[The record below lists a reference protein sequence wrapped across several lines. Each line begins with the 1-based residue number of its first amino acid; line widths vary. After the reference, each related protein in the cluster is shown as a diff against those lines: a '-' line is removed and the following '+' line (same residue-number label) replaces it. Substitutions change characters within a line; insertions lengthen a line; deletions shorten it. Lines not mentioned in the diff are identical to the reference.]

1 MKLIIRLLKEIRIV
15 FHIYITGLILLAVSV
30 IGNVISP
37 LIIKNIVD
45 NIITPM
51 ASGVELD
58 KNALMTNIILYIFI
72 ICLSSLIAYFAMRIL
87 VHSANKVAES
97 LRNRAFYV
105 MQNLPISY
113 FDDKPAGKISS
124 RIVNDTETLSRNFYS
139 TVVSAVQINVLNV
152 IFIYGVVFY
161 LNFWFGIILLLLIPL
176 FIIWQ
181 KIYAKK
187 TTGMMNS
194 YYENQ
199 GEINT
204 HVNEVMNGSSIIQ
217 LYSQEENIEKTFLKT
232 SKKMLD
238 AELGLTI
245 VDSTISWSLVEFL
258 QRIFLMVILA
268 FSSYIYFGAKGLIS
282 IGLILSLIEYTMKL
296 FGTLGMLV
304 RLFPEIGRSLA
315 TGKRVY
321 ELLDAKPEEDT
332 DKLIFI
338 TEGNVEFKNVFFSY
352 KENVPVL
359 KNISLF
365 AKKGENIALV
375 GNTGSGKSSIMN
387 LLFRFYDTQEGEIL
401 IDNQNIVEYNRESIR
416 EKMGI
421 VLQDPY
427 LFTGTIA
434 SNISMGNENIT
445 EDIILDSLIKV
456 GAMPMIERLEKGIYT
471 EVVEKGNSFSSGERQ
486 LISFA
491 RTLASDPKILILDEA
506 TSHIDTETEQI
517 IQKAMN
523 VVKEGRTT
531 FIIAHRLST
540 IQNADEILV
549 LDNGEIIE
557 RGTHEELM
565 LLNRKYSNMYKTQQK
580 I

>member
-387 LLFRFYDTQEGEIL
+387 LLFRFYDAQEGEIL